1 MNKILSILTLAYS
14 PLESADNIWNTGK
27 LHLPVKPVY
36 CHQVHN
42 MYIITIYC
50 YYQVWEGKNSQ
61 LNEEISDG
69 EQKKMRKKVL
79 QGWTQLIIDG
89 KVKKKSSVEGGAF
102 PWGL

>member
-1 MNKILSILTLAYS
+1 MVTKHISIQRLLIIKWTKFIQSWPKAYS
-14 PLESADNIWNTGK
+14 SLESADNIWDTGK

-50 YYQVWEGKNSQ
+50 YYQVWKGKNSQ

-69 EQKKMRKKVL
+69 EQKSTTVR
-79 QGWTQLIIDG
+79 
-89 KVKKKSSVEGGAF
+89 VELN
-102 PWGL
+102 W

>member
-1 MNKILSILTLAYS
+1 MNKILSILTLS
-14 PLESADNIWNTGK
+14 LLSIRVADNIWNTGK

-50 YYQVWEGKNSQ
+50 YYQVWKGKNSQ

-69 EQKKMRKKVL
+69 EQKSTTVR
-79 QGWTQLIIDG
+79 
-89 KVKKKSSVEGGAF
+89 VELN
-102 PWGL
+102 W